1 MFEVSLLFLLPS
13 MKPSHILT
21 LVLAFAAQLT
31 VSTSHAQEAR
41 WWKGNLHTHTL
52 WSDGDDYPEMVG
64 AWYKTNGWNFLMLT
78 DHNLLAQGERWL
90 VATNRGGGKVL
101 DKYLAAYGKD
111 WVNQRTNEQ
120 GQPEVR
126 LKTFEEFSKKLYT
139 PSQFLMIPGEE
150 ISDKYKVAPV
160 HINFTNPREVIKPQG
175 GDSVLEVIQRNFD
188 AAAAQR
194 AATGQPM
201 YTHLN
206 HPNFKW
212 GVTAEEMMPVRGM
225 KFFEVYNGHPSVYN
239 EGDGTHAG
247 VEKVWDIC
255 LAHRLTSLKLGV
267 LYGLGTD
274 DSHHYQD
281 MAVGKSNSGR
291 GWVVVRSKELSINSL
306 IAALEAGDFYASSGV
321 TLKDV
326 QRKGDELSLEVAAE
340 AGVEYTIEFIGTK
353 RGFDTKSEPVRAANG
368 EALRVTR
375 RYSDDIGKVFSTVK
389 GPKASYKLQSDDIYV
404 RARIIS
410 TKVKVNP
417 YRAGEFEQAWTQ
429 PLVNTK

>member
-1 MFEVSLLFLLPS
+1 MFNISLLSISQP

-21 LVLAFAAQLT
+21 LALAFTALLIAT
-31 VSTSHAQEAR
+31 STHAHEAR

-78 DHNLLAQGERWL
+78 DHNVLAQGERWL

-101 DKYLAAYGKD
+101 DKYIAAYGKD
-111 WVNQRTNEQ
+111 WVQQRTNDK

-126 LKTFEEFSKKLYT
+126 LKTFEEFSQKLNT
-139 PSQFLMIPGEE
+139 PSQFLMVPGEE

-160 HINFTNPREVIKPQG
+160 HINFTNPRKVLLPQG

-194 AATGQPM
+194 AETGQPM

-206 HPNFKW
+206 HPNFRW

-239 EGDGTHAG
+239 EGDSTHAG
-247 VEKVWDIC
+247 LEKVWDIC
-255 LAHRLTSLKLGV
+255 LAHRLTSLKLDV

-291 GWVVVRSKELSINSL
+291 GWVMVRSHDLTINSL

-326 QRKGDELSLEVAAE
+326 QRKGDELSLEIAAE
-340 AGVEYTIEFIGTK
+340 VGVEYTIEFIGTK
-353 RGFDTKSEPVRAANG
+353 RGFDPKSEPVRAANG

-389 GPKASYKLQSDDIYV
+389 GTKATYKLQADDIYV
-404 RARIIS
+404 RARISS
-410 TKVKVNP
+410 TKVKANP
-417 YRAGEFEQAWTQ
+417 YRAGEFEQAWVQ

>member
-1 MFEVSLLFLLPS
+1 MFDVSLLFLFPS

-21 LVLAFAAQLT
+21 LALALT
-31 VSTSHAQEAR
+31 SLLSTPSASAQEAR

-78 DHNLLAQGERWL
+78 DHNVLAQGERWL

-111 WVNQRTNEQ
+111 WVEQRTNTNNL
-120 GQPEVR
+120 PEVR
-126 LKTFEEFSKKLYT
+126 LKTFEEFSQKLNT

-175 GDSVLEVIQRNFD
+175 GTSVLEVIQRNFD
-188 AAAAQR
+188 AAIAQR
-194 AATGQPM
+194 IETGQPM

-212 GVTAEEMMPVRGM
+212 GVTAEEMMPVRGL

-239 EGDGTHAG
+239 EGDSLHAG
-247 VEKVWDIC
+247 LEKVWDIS
-255 LAHRLTSLKLGV
+255 LAFRLTYFNLGV

-274 DSHHYQD
+274 DSHNYQD
-281 MAVGKSNSGR
+281 IALGKSNTGR
-291 GWVVVRSKELSINSL
+291 GWVMVRSRELTINAL

-326 QRKGDELSLEVAAE
+326 QRKDGELRLEVAAE
-340 AGVEYTIEFIGTK
+340 PGVEYTIEFIGTK
-353 RGFDTKSEPVRAANG
+353 HGFDPKSEPVRAANG
-368 EALRVTR
+368 EAIRVTR
-375 RYSDDIGKVFSTVK
+375 RYSDDIGKVLATVK
-389 GPKASYKLQSDDIYV
+389 GTKASYKLQADDIYV
-404 RARIIS
+404 RARISS
-410 TKVKVNP
+410 TKVKANP
-417 YRAGEFEQAWTQ
+417 YRAGEFEQAWVQ

>member
-1 MFEVSLLFLLPS
+1 
-13 MKPSHILT
+13 MKPSHILS
-21 LVLAFAAQLT
+21 LVLAFTALLNSA
-31 VSTSHAQEAR
+31 TSHAQEAR

-78 DHNLLAQGERWL
+78 DHNVLAQGERWL

-101 DKYLAAYGKD
+101 DKYVAAYGKD
-111 WVNQRTNEQ
+111 WVNQRTNAN
-120 GQPEVR
+120 GKPEVR
-126 LKTFEEFSKKLYT
+126 LKTFEEFSTKLNT

-160 HINFTNPREVIKPQG
+160 HINFTNPRKVQQPQG

-194 AATGQPM
+194 AETGQPM

-206 HPNFKW
+206 HPNFRW
-212 GVTAEEMMPVRGM
+212 GVTAEEMMPVRGL

-239 EGDGTHAG
+239 EGDATHAG
-247 VEKVWDIC
+247 LEKVWDIC
-255 LAHRLTSLKLGV
+255 LAHRLTSLKLDV

-274 DSHHYQD
+274 DSHNYQD
-281 MAVGKSNSGR
+281 IAVGKSNTGR
-291 GWVVVRSKELSINSL
+291 GWVMVRSKELSINAL
-306 IAALEAGDFYASSGV
+306 IAALEAGDFYTSSGV

-326 QRKGDELSLEVAAE
+326 QRKDGELSLEVAAE
-340 AGVEYTIEFIGTK
+340 PGVEYTIEFVGTK
-353 RGFDTKSEPVRAANG
+353 RGFDPKSEPVRAANG

-375 RYSDDIGKVFSTVK
+375 RYSDDIGKVFATVK
-389 GPKASYKLQSDDIYV
+389 GTKASYKLQTDDIYV
-404 RARIIS
+404 RARISS

-417 YRAGEFEQAWTQ
+417 YRAGEFEQAWVQ

>member
-1 MFEVSLLFLLPS
+1 
-13 MKPSHILT
+13 MKSSHILS
-21 LVLAFAAQLT
+21 LAFALT
-31 VSTSHAQEAR
+31 SLLSTSVASAQEAR

-64 AWYKTNGWNFLMLT
+64 SWYKTNGWNFLMLT
-78 DHNLLAQGERWL
+78 DHNVLAQGERWL

-101 DKYLAAYGKD
+101 DKYIAAYGKD
-111 WVNQRTNEQ
+111 WVNQRTNDKN
-120 GQPEVR
+120 QPEVR
-126 LKTFEEFSKKLYT
+126 LKTFEEFSKKLNE
-139 PSQFLMIPGEE
+139 SGKFIMIPGEE
-150 ISDKYKVAPV
+150 ISDKYKTAPI
-160 HINFTNPREVIKPQG
+160 HINFTNPRKVIQPQG

-194 AATGQPM
+194 AETGQPM

-206 HPNFKW
+206 HPNFRW

-239 EGDGTHAG
+239 EGDSIHAG

-255 LAHRLTSLKLGV
+255 LAHRLTSLNLGV

-274 DSHHYQD
+274 DSHNYQD

-291 GWVVVRSKELSINSL
+291 GWVMVRSKDLSINSL

-326 QRKGDELSLEVAAE
+326 QRKGDELSLEIAPQS
-340 AGVEYTIEFIGTK
+340 GIEYTIEFIGTK
-353 RGFDTKSEPVRAANG
+353 RGFNAKSEPVLAPNG
-368 EALRVTR
+368 EAIRVTR
-375 RYSDDIGKVFSTVK
+375 RYSDDIGQVLSTVK
-389 GPKASYKLQSDDIYV
+389 GTKATYKLKGDEIYV
-404 RARIIS
+404 RARITS
-410 TKVKVNP
+410 TKVKANP